1 MRSEDLA
8 KLLGLSRST
17 ISRVINNYPD
27 IPQATREK
35 VWKAI
40 DEHNYAPNASARNLA
55 GVKNKMIAV
64 ILLDVNDK
72 EDPHH
77 VKTTE
82 NTIIH
87 DNPFFSPVVNA
98 VSDQANKMDYYVL
111 VSISY
116 SKEDLKK
123 VQRIFH
129 QKMIDGA
136 IFVGTQEAENEFIF
150 NLIEQKHLI
159 AMIDTSEVYNTNH
172 NAIYINADNYK
183 GSVKAVSYLLEL
195 GHTSIGIITGNLN
208 KLSAKERLAG
218 FETTLMQHGIEPKKE
233 AIYYGDF
240 TESSGYEGVK
250 YLLKGSN
257 PPTAI
262 FVSNDT
268 MAIGEYKAINEL
280 GLHIPNDISI
290 IGFDN
295 SFFSPYLNPPLTTIE
310 ISFSDIAKRATKLL
324 IESIEQEKQ
333 RGIVEK
339 IHATLVKRES
349 CQAIESN
356 DATVERLK

>member
-40 DEHNYAPNASARNLA
+40 EEYNYAPNASARNLA
-55 GVKNKMIAV
+55 GAKNKMIAI
-64 ILLDVNDK
+64 ILLDVNDD
-72 EDPHH
+72 EEPHH

-82 NTIIH
+82 DTIIH
-87 DNPFFSPVVNA
+87 DNPFFSPIVNA

-116 SKEDLKK
+116 SKNDLKR
-123 VQRIFH
+123 VQNIFH

-136 IFVGTQEAENEFIF
+136 IFVGTQEAEYELIF
-150 NLIEQKHLI
+150 NLIEQKHKI
-159 AMIDTSEVYNTNH
+159 AMIDTSEVYDTDRD
-172 NAIYINADNYK
+172 AIYINADNYK
-183 GSVKAVSYLLEL
+183 GSVKALSYLLEL

-208 KLSAKERLAG
+208 KLSAIERLAG
-218 FETTLMQHGIEPKKE
+218 FEKTLMQHGIEPNKD
-233 AIYYGDF
+233 AIYQGDF
-240 TESSGYEGVK
+240 TENSGYKGAK
-250 YLLKGSN
+250 HLLSGSN

-268 MAIGEYKAINEL
+268 MAVGAYKAINEL
-280 GLHIPNDISI
+280 GLSIPEDISI

-295 SFFSPYLNPPLTTIE
+295 SFFSPYLNPPLTTID
-310 ISFSDIAKRATKLL
+310 ISFEDIAKRATTLL
-324 IESIEQEKQ
+324 IESIEQEHQ
-333 RGIVEK
+333 RRVVEK
-339 IHATLVKRES
+339 VNATLIKRES
-349 CQAIESN
+349 CTAVKG
-356 DATVERLK
+356 DG

>member
-27 IPQATREK
+27 IPQATRDK

-40 DEHNYAPNASARNLA
+40 EEHNYAPNASARNLA
-55 GVKNKMIAV
+55 GVKNKMIAI
-64 ILLDVNDK
+64 ILLDVKDS

-82 NTIIH
+82 DTIIH
-87 DNPFFSPVVNA
+87 DNPFFSPIVNA

-116 SKEDLKK
+116 SKKDLKK
-123 VQRIFH
+123 VQNIFH
-129 QKMIDGA
+129 QKIIDGA
-136 IFVGTQEAENEFIF
+136 VVVGSQEAEYELIF
-150 NLIEQKHLI
+150 DLIEQNHLI
-159 AMIDTSEVYNTNH
+159 AMIDTSEVYNTKH
-172 NAIYINADNYK
+172 NAIYINADNYE
-183 GSVKAVSYLLEL
+183 GSVKAVSHLLEL
-195 GHTSIGIITGNLN
+195 GHTSIGMITGNLN
-208 KLSAKERLAG
+208 KLSAKERLKG
-218 FETTLMQHGIEPKKE
+218 FETTIQQHGIKVQKD
-233 AIYYGDF
+233 AIYHGDF

-250 YLLKGSN
+250 YLFKSAN

-268 MAIGEYKAINEL
+268 MVIGAYKAINEL
-280 GLHIPNDISI
+280 GLRIPEDVSI

-295 SFFSPYLNPPLTTIE
+295 SFFAPYLNPPLTTID
-310 ISFSDIAKRATKLL
+310 ISFSDIAKRATTLL

-339 IHATLVKRES
+339 VNATLIKRES
-349 CQAIESN
+349 CQTIKKE
-356 DATVERLK
+356 ELF

>member
-40 DEHNYAPNASARNLA
+40 EEYNYVPNASARKLA
-55 GVKNKMIAV
+55 GVKNKMIAI
-64 ILLDVNDK
+64 ILLDVKDD
-72 EDPHH
+72 EVPHH

-82 NTIIH
+82 DTLID
-87 DNPFFSPVVNA
+87 DNPFFSPIVNA

-111 VSISY
+111 ISISY

-123 VQRIFH
+123 VQNIFN
-129 QKMIDGA
+129 QKLIDGA
-136 IFVGTQEAENEFIF
+136 IFVGTQEAENELIF

-159 AMIDTSEVYNTNH
+159 AMIDTSEAYNTNY
-172 NAIYINADNYK
+172 NAIYINADNYE

-195 GHTSIGIITGNLN
+195 GHTSIGIITGNIN
-208 KLSAKERLAG
+208 KLSATERLAG
-218 FETTLMQHGIEPKKE
+218 FETTLKQHGIEVTKDS
-233 AIYYGDF
+233 IYYGDF
-240 TESSGYEGVK
+240 TESSGYEGIK
-250 YLLKGSN
+250 HLLSRSN
-257 PPTAI
+257 PPTAV

-268 MAIGEYKAINEL
+268 MAIGTYKAVKEL
-280 GLHIPNDISI
+280 GLRIPEDISI

-295 SFFSPYLNPPLTTIE
+295 SFFASYLNPPLTTIE
-310 ISFSDIAKRATKLL
+310 ISLSELAKRATTLL
-324 IESIEQEKQ
+324 IESIEMEQQ

-339 IHATLVKRES
+339 INATLKKRES
-349 CQAIESN
+349 CQAIKSV
-356 DATVERLK
+356 DC

>member
-27 IPQATREK
+27 IPQATRDK

-40 DEHNYAPNASARNLA
+40 EEYNYAPNASARKLA
-55 GVKNKMIAV
+55 GVKNKMIAI
-64 ILLDVNDK
+64 ILLDVKDND
-72 EDPHH
+72 EPHH
-77 VKTTE
+77 VKTTDD
-82 NTIIH
+82 TLIH
-87 DNPFFSPVVNA
+87 DNPFFSPVINA

-111 VSISY
+111 ISIAY

-123 VQRIFH
+123 VQSIFY
-129 QKMIDGA
+129 QKLIEGA
-136 IFVGTQEAENEFIF
+136 IFVGTQEAENELIF
-150 NLIEQKHLI
+150 NLIKQKHFI
-159 AMIDTSEVYNTNH
+159 AMIDTSEVYNKNH
-172 NAIYINADNYK
+172 NAIYVNADNYE

-218 FETTLMQHGIEPKKE
+218 FENTLMKHGIELTKDL
-233 AIYYGDF
+233 IFHGDF

-250 YLLKGSN
+250 YLLRGPN
-257 PPTAI
+257 RPTAI

-268 MAIGEYKAINEL
+268 MVVGAYKAISEL
-280 GLHIPNDISI
+280 ELRVPEDVSI

-295 SFFSPYLNPPLTTIE
+295 SFFSSYLNPPLTTIE
-310 ISFSDIAKRATKLL
+310 ISFADIAKRATTLL
-324 IESIEQEKQ
+324 IESIEQEQQ

-339 IHATLVKRES
+339 VNATLIKRES
-349 CQAIESN
+349 CQAIKSN
-356 DATVERLK
+356 GEIT

>member
-27 IPQATREK
+27 IPKATREK

-40 DEHNYAPNASARNLA
+40 EENNYAPNASARKLA
-55 GVKNKMIAV
+55 GVKNKMIAI
-64 ILLDVNDK
+64 ILLDVKDND
-72 EDPHH
+72 EPHH
-77 VKTTE
+77 LKTTDD
-82 NTIIH
+82 TLIH
-87 DNPFFSPVVNA
+87 DNPFFSPIVNA

-123 VQRIFH
+123 VNSIFH
-129 QKMIDGA
+129 QKLIDGA
-136 IFVGTQEAENEFIF
+136 IFVGTQEAENELIF

-159 AMIDTSEVYNTNH
+159 AMIDTSEVYNRNH
-172 NAIYINADNYK
+172 NAIYINPDNYE

-208 KLSAKERLAG
+208 KLSAKERLVG
-218 FETTLMQHGIEPKKE
+218 FETTLMQHGIEISKDD
-233 AIYYGDF
+233 IYYGDF
-240 TESSGYEGVK
+240 TENSGYEGIK
-250 YLLKGSN
+250 YFLRRSN

-268 MAIGEYKAINEL
+268 MVIGAYKAVSEL
-280 GLHIPNDISI
+280 GLRIPEDISI

-295 SFFSPYLNPPLTTIE
+295 SFFSSYLNPPLTTIE
-310 ISFSDIAKRATKLL
+310 ISFFDVAKRATTLL
-324 IESIEQEKQ
+324 IESIEQEEQ

-339 IHATLVKRES
+339 VNATLIKRGS
-349 CQAIESN
+349 CQPISSDGE
-356 DATVERLK
+356 TK

>member
-27 IPQATREK
+27 IPQSTREK

-40 DEHNYAPNASARNLA
+40 EEYNYAPNASAQKLA
-55 GVKNKMIAV
+55 GVKNKMIAI
-64 ILLDVNDK
+64 ILLDIKDN
-72 EDPHH
+72 EEPHH
-77 VKTTE
+77 VKSTDDTL
-82 NTIIH
+82 IH
-87 DNPFFSPVVNA
+87 DNPFFSPIVSA

-111 VSISY
+111 ISIAY

-123 VQRIFH
+123 VQSIFY
-129 QKMIDGA
+129 QKIIDGA
-136 IFVGTQEAENEFIF
+136 IFVGTQEAENELIF
-150 NLIEQKHLI
+150 NLIEQKYFI

-172 NAIYINADNYK
+172 NAIYINADNFE

-218 FETTLMQHGIEPKKE
+218 FETTLMQHGIEMTKD
-233 AIYYGDF
+233 AIYHGDF

-250 YLLKGSN
+250 YFFRGPN

-268 MAIGEYKAINEL
+268 MVIGAYKAVSEL
-280 GLHIPNDISI
+280 GLRIPEDISI

-295 SFFSPYLNPPLTTIE
+295 SFFSSYLNPPLTTVE
-310 ISFSDIAKRATKLL
+310 ISFSDIAKKATTLL
-324 IESIEQEKQ
+324 IESIEKEQQ

-339 IHATLVKRES
+339 VNATLIKRES
-349 CQAIESN
+349 CQAIKCN
-356 DATVERLK
+356 DETN